1 MHVLMHLF
9 PEPIYVCIYEHG
21 TLYYIAQYIA
31 KFALKK
37 KKKILN
43 VEECHIE

>member
-37 KKKILN
+37 KKEN
-43 VEECHIE
+43 TQCGRMSH